1 MSWAGK
7 NNGKI
12 TNQFTAGGDKKAGIP
27 SSVGR
32 GQFAYVDMFGK
43 AGRVAGTIPTNA
55 TYAIACVNQVGG
67 IGRNKGVF
75 SNTRG
80 VGGPNTLVCAMGRAR
95 VRAGGPLWF

>member
-32 GQFAYVDMFGK
+32 GQFAYVVMFGK
-43 AGRVAGTIPTNA
+43 AGRVAGTIPGPA
-55 TYAIACVNQVGG
+55 DYVIACVNQVGG
-67 IGRNKGVF
+67 VGRNKGVF
-75 SNTRG
+75 SNTRS

-95 VRAGGPLWF
+95 VRKGGPLWF